1 VKKIIVFVLLSYY
14 LEGAAQNISPS
25 IASLL
30 DSAKVKLFNQPIQS
44 LDLAKKALDLAKKN
58 EDTTRLLDAQEI
70 LGVALMNMGNYETCL
85 NFFFNAIRIA
95 EKNKDKT
102 RLISLLNDIGKTYR
116 YLRNADKALEYHLQ
130 ALGLAKEAADE
141 ALQAKIMNQMG
152 ADYNL
157 KKDYLNS
164 EKYRVEALAITTKI
178 DDVQEKTIALNGLGV
193 VSSRQKKYPQALDYL
208 FQSLKLN
215 RQKANN
221 QDLITA
227 TLDNIGDV
235 YTFLGEYDKAW
246 QYLNEGLQTAQAI
259 KSKNR
264 MQESY
269 ESLWQFY
276 EKKKDFQK
284 SLEVYKLF
292 VNLKDSIFNTQKSQQ
307 VAQQQILYETE
318 KKERENQL
326 LRATQKAKDA
336 QIRTQF
342 ILTIAIVCV
351 LALVLGLLA
360 LFYRANNYKQ
370 RLNRELLHQKIEIEQ
385 KNEELSHNQ
394 EEIKAQRDFI
404 EQKNREL
411 ENHNLQIK
419 NSIQAALTIQ
429 KAILPHSQKMKDL
442 LGEHFLIFR
451 PRDVVSGDFYWVHQS
466 ADNQVVVVVADC
478 TGHGVPGA
486 FMTLIGSILINNLVK
501 TDSHTSPAQILTNL
515 HVEIRKLLKQKHT
528 ENNSGMDALVISLEK
543 NLPNQTAKIS
553 YAGAKNRLYYAKVGT
568 NQIQVLQ
575 ETRKSIGGEQNEK
588 ITFNDQ
594 ELVLPLG
601 SCIYLGS
608 DGYIDQ
614 NNFNRKRLG
623 ETRFKELLLM
633 IQDLPINQ
641 QKEYLENALNTQ
653 MLDTMQRDDILLLG
667 IRL

>member
-1 VKKIIVFVLLSYY
+1 VKKIIVFVLLCYHI
-14 LEGAAQNISPS
+14 GGIAQNTNPS
-25 IASLL
+25 VAILL
-30 DSAKVKLFNQPIQS
+30 DSAKSKLFNQPIQA
-44 LDLAKKALDLAKKN
+44 LDLAKKAFDLAKKN
-58 EDTTRLLDAQEI
+58 ENTAQLLDAQEM
-70 LGVALMNMGNYETCL
+70 LGGALLNMGNYETCL
-85 NFFFNAIRIA
+85 SFFFNAIRIA
-95 EKNKDKT
+95 EKNKNKVKQI
-102 RLISLLNDIGKTYR
+102 LLLNDIGKTYR

-130 ALGLAKEAADE
+130 ALNLAKELANDT
-141 ALQAKIMNQMG
+141 LQAKIMNQMG

-157 KKDYLNS
+157 KKDYSNS
-164 EKYRVEALAITTKI
+164 EKYRIDALEITNKI
-178 DDVQEKTIALNGLGV
+178 GDIQEKTIALNGLGV

-208 FQSLKLN
+208 FQSLQLN

-292 VNLKDSIFNTQKSQQ
+292 VALKDSIFNVQKSQQ

-326 LRATQKAKDA
+326 LRATEKAKDA
-336 QIRTQF
+336 QIRSQF

-351 LALVLGLLA
+351 LALVLGLLV

-370 RLNRELLHQKIEIEQ
+370 RINQELLSQKTEIEQ
-385 KNEELSHNQ
+385 KNEELFHNQ

-411 ENHNLQIK
+411 ENHNQQIK
-419 NSIQAALTIQ
+419 NSINAALTIQ
-429 KAILPHSQKMKDL
+429 NAILPHRQKMQDL

-451 PRDVVSGDFYWVHQS
+451 PRDVVSGDFYWVHQP
-466 ADNQVVVVVADC
+466 ADNQTVVVVADC

-486 FMTLIGSILINNLVK
+486 FMTLIGSILINNLVR
-501 TDSHTSPAQILTNL
+501 TGFSTSPAEILTKL
-515 HVEIRKLLKQKHT
+515 HFEIRKLLKQKYT
-528 ENNSGMDALVISLEK
+528 ENNSGMDALVICLEK
-543 NLPNQTAKIS
+543 NNQNKTTKIRYS
-553 YAGAKNRLYYAKVGT
+553 GAKNRLYYAEANT
-568 NQIQVLQ
+568 NQIKFLS
-575 ETRKSIGGEQNEK
+575 ETRKSLGGEQNEK
-588 ITFNDQ
+588 VDFSDQ
-594 ELVLPLG
+594 ELILPMG

-608 DGYIDQ
+608 DGYTDQ
-614 NNFNRKRLG
+614 NNLSRKRLG
-623 ETRFKELLLM
+623 ETYFKELLLA
-633 IQDLPINQ
+633 IQNLNMAQ
-641 QKEYLENALNTQ
+641 QKEYLDNALNDY
-653 MLDTMQRDDILLLG
+653 MLATDQRDDILLLG